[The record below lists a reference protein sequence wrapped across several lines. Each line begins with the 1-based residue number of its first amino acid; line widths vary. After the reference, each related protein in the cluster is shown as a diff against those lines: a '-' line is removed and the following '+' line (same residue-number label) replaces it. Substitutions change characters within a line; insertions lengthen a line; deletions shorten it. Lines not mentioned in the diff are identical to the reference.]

1 MIFRDSPEK
10 HLYSDA
16 VVWLAAIIRGL
27 LFPLI
32 LTSIVGM
39 DNKLVHIPADT
50 RSAFPV
56 ISVQSPVSIQCCWQ
70 S

>member
-16 VVWLAAIIRGL
+16 VVWLAAIIRGF

-39 DNKLVHIPADT
+39 DNRTGFYFFCKFHFVF
-50 RSAFPV
+50 RV
-56 ISVQSPVSIQCCWQ
+56 
-70 S
+70 

>member
-39 DNKLVHIPADT
+39 DNKL
-50 RSAFPV
+50 AFTV
-56 ISVQSPVSIQCCWQ
+56 GKFYLFVLVG
-70 S
+70 

>member
-39 DNKLVHIPADT
+39 DNKL
-50 RSAFPV
+50 AFTAAE
-56 ISVQSPVSIQCCWQ
+56 STYKKCLREE
-70 S
+70 

>member
-39 DNKLVHIPADT
+39 DNRL
-50 RSAFPV
+50 AFT
-56 ISVQSPVSIQCCWQ
+56 SFVSSILF
-70 S
+70 SEYS

>member
-39 DNKLVHIPADT
+39 DNKL
-50 RSAFPV
+50 AFTSFV
-56 ISVQSPVSIQCCWQ
+56 SSFVCFQSIVDRLAGL
-70 S
+70 

>member
-39 DNKLVHIPADT
+39 DAYSGGYPFSISGDI
-50 RSAFPV
+50 RSVP
-56 ISVQSPVSIQCCWQ
+56 S
-70 S
+70 